1 MAAPYSAKP
10 AAPRHW
16 QASKLGSVYLGS
28 AGGSIEL
35 GQCQPAGADEGITR
49 TIARLLFAFA
59 RACCI
64 GLAMSAM
71 AGKKTAPVDK
81 LMHVTA
87 YPKAKATR
95 TATTLSELVPAGTP
109 LVIHLYTG

>member
-1 MAAPYSAKP
+1 MRLYQAFPTFSHSIFTQLFRTLRGP
-10 AAPRHW
+10 AAPRRDNT
-16 QASKLGSVYLGS
+16 Y
-28 AGGSIEL
+28 
-35 GQCQPAGADEGITR
+35 TR
-49 TIARLLFAFA
+49 PLFAFA
-59 RACCI
+59 FTCCI
-64 GLAMSAM
+64 SRAMAAM

>member
-1 MAAPYSAKP
+1 MP
-10 AAPRHW
+10 AA
-16 QASKLGSVYLGS
+16 
-28 AGGSIEL
+28 
-35 GQCQPAGADEGITR
+35 ADEGITR

-59 RACCI
+59 RACCL

-81 LMHVTA
+81 LMLVSA

-95 TATTLSELVPAGTP
+95 TATTLRDLVPAGTP

>member
-1 MAAPYSAKP
+1 
-10 AAPRHW
+10 
-16 QASKLGSVYLGS
+16 
-28 AGGSIEL
+28 
-35 GQCQPAGADEGITR
+35 
-49 TIARLLFAFA
+49 
-59 RACCI
+59 
-64 GLAMSAM
+64 M